1 MRFVSGM
8 DNKKERN
15 FMLLSAYAFGGGLL
29 MAGML
34 KERSGW
40 GLPIQ
45 FAGLVVIGVL
55 KALA

>member
-1 MRFVSGM
+1 
-8 DNKKERN
+8 
-15 FMLLSAYAFGGGLL
+15 MLLSAYALGGGLL

-34 KERSGW
+34 KERSRW